1 MTDYPG
7 KKTAMEIAFG
17 RIQGIVEELKDDPT
31 LKQKMMLSQQS
42 NITET
47 EEDSKHHLKNTE
59 TSGGFEGDDDTP
71 QMIV

>member
-47 EEDSKHHLKNTE
+47 EEDSKHLKNTE